1 MKHAFKITNG
11 VLSEISRPKNKENIV
26 QYIHDQCD
34 LEITNEESVA
44 ETAKNFE
51 DDKHY
56 KNYIRGKYLLWF
68 LVEFCLSIYKDYNIL
83 PFVEIKKKPK
93 MVTTLS
99 QSNAIVLIG
108 TRCKIPKA
116 LKTFFENTIEKYVG
130 LKKAA

>member
-11 VLSEISRPKNKENIV
+11 VLSKILRPKNKANIV
-26 QYIHDQCD
+26 QYIHHQCN

-44 ETAKNFE
+44 ETAKKFE

-56 KNYIRGKYLLWF
+56 KKFTRGKYLLWF

-83 PFVEIKKKPK
+83 SFVKIKKKPK

-99 QSNAIVLIG
+99 KSNAIVLIG
-108 TRCKIPKA
+108 TRCKSPKT
-116 LKTFFENTIEKYVG
+116 LKTFFENTIEKYVA